1 MIEHVEYISDD
12 YPDSDEDGYVYTP
25 VNMGNSDEDLY
36 QR

>member
-12 YPDSDEDGYVYTP
+12 YPDADEDGYVYIP